1 MKNVL
6 CGAVGVIGSFL
17 VSLFGGWSAGLA
29 TLMIFMA
36 IDFISGLIVAGV
48 FHNSP
53 KTENG
58 ALESNRCWKG
68 LFRKVMTLVFVI
80 IGYRLDVTLGVDY
93 VKNAVIFA
101 FMANELISITENAG
115 LMGLPIPKVIMN
127 SIEVLKNKG
136 DSNESKNQ

>member
-1 MKNVL
+1 MKNAVV
-6 CGAVGVIGSFL
+6 GAIGVAGSFI
-17 VSLFGGWSAGLA
+17 VGLFGGWSMALE

-36 IDFISGLIVAGV
+36 IDFISGLIVAGI

-68 LFRKVMTLVFVI
+68 LFRKLMTLVFVMV
-80 IGYRLDVTLGVDY
+80 GYRIDLALNVDY

-101 FMANELISITENAG
+101 FMANELISIVENAG
-115 LMGLPIPKVIMN
+115 LMGLPIPAVITN
-127 SIEVLKNKG
+127 AIEILKNKEKKG
-136 DSNESKNQ
+136 EGK

>member
-1 MKNVL
+1 MAL
-6 CGAVGVIGSFL
+6 E
-17 VSLFGGWSAGLA
+17 

-36 IDFISGLIVAGV
+36 IDFISGLIVAGI

-68 LFRKVMTLVFVI
+68 LFRKLMTLVFVMV
-80 IGYRLDVTLGVDY
+80 GYRIDLALNVDY

-101 FMANELISITENAG
+101 FMANELISIVENAG
-115 LMGLPIPKVIMN
+115 LMGLPIPAVITN
-127 SIEVLKNKG
+127 AIEILKNKEKKG
-136 DSNESKNQ
+136 EGK

>member
-1 MKNVL
+1 MKNVI
-6 CGAVGVIGSFL
+6 CGVVGAVGSFI

-29 TLMIFMA
+29 
-36 IDFISGLIVAGV
+36 
-48 FHNSP
+48 P

-80 IGYRLDVTLGVDY
+80 IGYRIDVTLGVDY

-101 FMANELISITENAG
+101 FMANELLSITENAG
-115 LMGLPIPKVIMN
+115 LMGLPIPKVITN
-127 SIEVLKNKG
+127 AIEVLKNKG
-136 DSNESKNQ
+136 DNHESKDQ

>member
-1 MKNVL
+1 MKNAVF
-6 CGAVGVIGSFL
+6 GAIGVVGSFI
-17 VSLFGGWSAGLA
+17 VGSFGGWSMALE

-36 IDFISGLIVAGV
+36 IDFISGLIVAGI

-68 LFRKVMTLVFVI
+68 LFRKLMTLVFVMV
-80 IGYRLDVTLGVDY
+80 GYRIDLALDVDY

-101 FMANELISITENAG
+101 FMANELISIVENAG
-115 LMGLPIPKVIMN
+115 LMGLPIPAAITN
-127 SIEVLKNKG
+127 AIEILKNKEKKG
-136 DSNESKNQ
+136 EGE

>member
-1 MKNVL
+1 MKNAI
-6 CGAVGVIGSFL
+6 CSAIGAAGSFIAAM
-17 VSLFGGWSAGLA
+17 FGGWSMALE

-36 IDFISGLIVAGV
+36 IDFISGLIVAGI

-68 LFRKVMTLVFVI
+68 LFRKLMTLVFVMV
-80 IGYRLDVTLGVDY
+80 GYRIDLALDVDY

-101 FMANELISITENAG
+101 FMANELISIVENAG
-115 LMGLPIPKVIMN
+115 LMGLPIPAAITN
-127 SIEVLKNKG
+127 AIEILKNKEKKG
-136 DSNESKNQ
+136 EGE

>member
-1 MKNVL
+1 MKNAAF
-6 CGAVGVIGSFL
+6 GAIGVAGSFI
-17 VSLFGGWSAGLA
+17 VGLFGGWSMALE

-36 IDFISGLIVAGV
+36 IDFISGLIVAGI

-68 LFRKVMTLVFVI
+68 LFRKLMTLVFVMV
-80 IGYRLDVTLGVDY
+80 GYRIDLALDVDY

-101 FMANELISITENAG
+101 FMANELISIVENAG
-115 LMGLPIPKVIMN
+115 LMGLPIPAAITN
-127 SIEVLKNKG
+127 AIEILKNKEKKG
-136 DSNESKNQ
+136 EGE